1 MIKKILLNWTFLIS
15 LIAMGQTNV
24 SGGINEDTN
33 WTLANSPYIIT
44 GNTVVFGNN
53 TLTIEPGVIVKFN
66 DNVQLRI
73 QGSLIAIG
81 NIDNN
86 IIFTSNNFNPKMG
99 SWQEINLEFEA
110 ICILDYVQMEYAD
123 NALKYNFINTSSSIK
138 NSTFQ
143 FNNNAIEVDSGRG
156 QFPIT
161 IESVK
166 FIDNDKGIAN
176 FHDEVS
182 LINCEFKNNR
192 IGAELV
198 ESNINSCLFEGNSE
212 IGLDGNTSI
221 IQNSTFLSNN
231 IGLKQSFS
239 GGSDSSNMAGN
250 TIKNNSIGLK
260 ITGNNPMATFTNN
273 TVCDNTTYNVEN
285 KSTFSGHDL
294 SNNCWCTEDTNEI
307 EQSIFHGLDDIN
319 FGVVTFTPTSTGCPD
334 TILSINDYTESKG
347 NMFYPNPIIENL
359 NFNDNYNKSY
369 EIYSLAG
376 TLIKKGKTI
385 KKINLSNLYT
395 GLYLMRIRIENQSK
409 TTTYKF
415 IKK

>member
-1 MIKKILLNWTFLIS
+1 MIS
-15 LIAMGQTNV
+15 LIAIGQTNV

-53 TLTIEPGVIVKFN
+53 TLTIEPGVIVKFD

-81 NIDNN
+81 NTNNN
-86 IIFTSNNFNPKMG
+86 IIFTSNNSNPQMG
-99 SWQEINLEFEA
+99 SWHEINLEFEA

-123 NALKYNFINTSSSIK
+123 NALKYNFISTSSSIK

-166 FIDNDKGIAN
+166 FINNDKGIAN

-182 LINCEFKNNR
+182 LIDCEFKNNR
-192 IGAELV
+192 VGAELV

-212 IGLDGNTSI
+212 IGLDGHTSV
-221 IQNSTFLSNN
+221 IQNSTFISNN
-231 IGLKQSFS
+231 VGLEQSFS
-239 GGSDSSNMAGN
+239 GGSEASTMTGN
-250 TIKNNSIGLK
+250 TIKDNSIGLR
-260 ITGNNPMATFTNN
+260 ITGNSPTATFTNN
-273 TVCDNTTYNVEN
+273 TVCDNTTFNVEN
-285 KSTFSGHDL
+285 TSTFSGHDL
-294 SNNCWCTEDTNEI
+294 SNNCWCTEDANEI
-307 EQSIFHGLDDIN
+307 EDSIFHGLDDIN
-319 FGVVTFTPTSTGCPD
+319 FGVVTFTPTATDCPD
-334 TILSINDYTESKG
+334 STLSINDFSESKESL
-347 NMFYPNPIIENL
+347 FYPNPVAENL
-359 NFNDNYNKSY
+359 YFVDNYNKSY
-369 EIYSLAG
+369 EIYSLTG
-376 TLIKKGKTI
+376 VLVKKGVAVN
-385 KKINLSNLYT
+385 KINLSNLDT
-395 GLYLMRIRIENQSK
+395 GLYLMKVEIETKSEIITHK
-409 TTTYKF
+409 L